1 MTPCKRQL
9 KATRHLIC
17 GSCSNWVDFVKSGC
31 EKSWAEVQAD
41 SFSFECRGCTKMKEL
56 EVELEELRLLVV
68 AMVGREQG
76 GCASSSGGGTVDDKV
91 GKDTR
96 DARESSPQ
104 PGRKLRGGKV
114 TGRRETGRKETGRKG
129 TGGKTTG
136 AKERGVGETGGKEKG
151 VGETGGKEKGVG
163 ETGGKTTGVKEREVG
178 ETRAK
183 EWEVG
188 ETGGKEKGVGETGGK
203 TTGVKEREVGETRAK
218 EWEVGER
225 GANVTGGKGLGQ
237 NVMEGIE
244 RKSYS
249 AAVIEGVR
257 KRARVFVGDSI
268 VRKTDRVLN
277 KGDDVVV
284 CLPGA
289 KIEAITERVKNIVG
303 SGKGGSVL
311 VHVGTNNVER
321 EGTTA
326 IVRKYRQLVR
336 TLKQTRVEQVILSG
350 ILPVMGRRGHKYRNC
365 RGMAINMLVQKLCRE
380 EEVGFVDLWGS
391 FVGRADMYMKD
402 GLHLS
407 GKGAAIF
414 ADKLSAAVDSDLGT
428 MTNIFGSKH
437 SLN

>member
-1 MTPCKRQL
+1 MAPCKRQL

-17 GSCSNWVDFVKSGC
+17 GCCSNWVDFVKSGC

-188 ETGGKEKGVGETGGK
+188 ETGAKETGGK
-203 TTGVKEREVGETRAK
+203 GSGHN
-218 EWEVGER
+218 W
-225 GANVTGGKGLGQ
+225 
-237 NVMEGIE
+237 MEGIE

-277 KGDDVVV
+277 TGDDVVV

-350 ILPVMGRRGHKYRNC
+350 ILPVMGRIYMNHTNC
-365 RGMAINMLVQKLCRE
+365 LSQNIASTFFLYNYYNNYIWSVVFSVKMIYMGSLKCI
-380 EEVGFVDLWGS
+380 FVS
-391 FVGRADMYMKD
+391 N
-402 GLHLS
+402 
-407 GKGAAIF
+407 
-414 ADKLSAAVDSDLGT
+414 AV
-428 MTNIFGSKH
+428 
-437 SLN
+437 